1 MQVDVALFQRM
12 AAYNAWMTEKAYQV
26 AGQMSDEERKQDRGA
41 FFRSVH
47 STLNHILFGDR
58 AWMSRF
64 SAKAYDTNGMGVDIF
79 EDFSEL
85 KATHLEMSR
94 DIVTFAEGLSP
105 EWLSEVMEWKS
116 IADGTSRQRP
126 RWLLV
131 MHMFNHQT
139 HHRGQLST
147 LFTQAGIDIGV
158 TDLPFMPD
166 LIEEFA
172 G

>member
-1 MQVDVALFQRM
+1 MQVDVALYQRM
-12 AAYNAWMTEKAYQV
+12 AAYNAWMTEKSYQ
-26 AGQMSDEERKQDRGA
+26 AAAKMSDKERRQDRGA

-58 AWMSRF
+58 AWMNRF
-64 SAKAYDTNGMGVDIF
+64 WVKTYDIKGMGVDIY

-85 KATHLEMSR
+85 KAAHLEISR
-94 DIVTFAEGLSP
+94 DIVTFSGGLST

-116 IADGTSRQRP
+116 TTDGTSRKRP
-126 RWLLV
+126 RWLLI

-139 HHRGQLST
+139 HHRGQLSA
-147 LFTQAGIDIGV
+147 LFTQAGLDIGV